1 MPLPRRVYLCLLGII
16 FLVSAM
22 VAQAPH
28 ALSTR
33 SSKRLTNEDIVQ
45 MVQAKLSDPIIVK
58 AIQANDVDFDTSATG
73 LVKLKQ
79 AGASQAVLD
88 AVLSAAMTS
97 QALRSNEGMHVQ
109 VSSNSELPQ
118 EVGVYLYQKGTYRAM
133 EPEIVNWRTG
143 GVLKTL
149 ATAGLDKGHV
159 NGKISGSHSSLH
171 ADWSPMG
178 LAGPLVFYVRCPEG
192 VSAAEYQLL
201 HLWTKG
207 NRREFRAITG
217 GVLHASGGAEDNIV
231 NFKYEKVAPR
241 SYKITVS
248 QISAGE
254 YGFLPPGAITS
265 ASIASNGKMFTFR
278 IPE

>member
-1 MPLPRRVYLCLLGII
+1 MPLPRRVYLCLSGII
-16 FLVSAM
+16 VLVS
-22 VAQAPH
+22 VTLAQAPH

-33 SSKRLTNEDIVQ
+33 SNKRLTNADVVQ
-45 MVQAKLSDPIIVK
+45 MVQAKLSDPIIIK
-58 AIQANDVDFDTSATG
+58 AIQANDVDFDTSGAG

-97 QALRSNEGMHVQ
+97 QALRPNEALNVQ
-109 VSSNSELPQ
+109 VSNSDLPQ
-118 EVGVYLYQKGTYRAM
+118 EVGVYLFQKGTYRAM

-143 GVLKTL
+143 GVLKIL

-159 NGKISGSHSSLH
+159 NGTISGSHSSLH

-192 VSAAEYQLL
+192 ISAAEYQLL

-207 NRREFRAITG
+207 DRREFRAITG
-217 GVLHASGGAEDNIV
+217 GVLHASGGASDNVV
-231 NFKYEKVAPR
+231 NFKYENVAPR

-254 YGFLPPGAITS
+254 YGFLPPGAVTS
-265 ASIASNGKMFTFR
+265 SSIASNGKMFTFR